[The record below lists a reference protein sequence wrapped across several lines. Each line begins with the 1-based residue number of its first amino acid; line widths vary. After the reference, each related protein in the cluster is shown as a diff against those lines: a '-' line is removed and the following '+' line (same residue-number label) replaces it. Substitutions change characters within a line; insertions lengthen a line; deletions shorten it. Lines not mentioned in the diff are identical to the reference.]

1 MSNDPSHTSHLARSQ
16 WRDLAPSYIEFRKS
30 QDRYNDLIEILAMR
44 ALLGDVAGLDVL
56 DAGCGT
62 GVHARYCASR
72 GARVVGV
79 DVSHRLLVE
88 ARRLAAEEG
97 VSVRFVEGDIENLG
111 MFPGERF
118 DAIIS
123 SVVLALHLR
132 EVLAEFHRVLRPGG
146 HVYLSDLHP
155 MFNCGRGEVRD
166 GRPCL
171 VVSGYFDRTLR
182 SVPNPFAGPS
192 GDQGLTFSWQHRTLA
207 DYFEALVA
215 NGFVVEQF
223 REPQPSRDDGS
234 VKARRANSYPVFFL
248 VTARKGV
255 RG

>member
-1 MSNDPSHTSHLARSQ
+1 MSNDAPHRRDLARSQ
-16 WRDLAPSYIEFRKS
+16 WRELAPSYIEFRKS
-30 QDRYNDLIEILAMR
+30 QDRYNDLIEIPAMR
-44 ALLGDVAGLDVL
+44 GLLGGVAGLDVL

-79 DVSHRLLVE
+79 DVSHKLLVE
-88 ARRLAAEEG
+88 ARRLAAEECLA
-97 VSVRFVEGDIENLG
+97 VEFIEGDIENLG

-118 DAIIS
+118 DAIVS
-123 SVVLALHLR
+123 SVVLVLHLR
-132 EVLAEFHRVLRPGG
+132 EVLAEFRRVLRPGG

-182 SVPNPFAGPS
+182 TVPNPFAGPS

-207 DYFEALVA
+207 DYFEALAA

-223 REPQPSRDDGS
+223 HEPQPRRDDGS
-234 VKARRANSYPVFFL
+234 VKARRANSYPIFFL
-248 VTARKGV
+248 VKARREADV
-255 RG
+255 